1 VEISHDGRYLFAVNT
16 GSTRISIARIRW
28 ADMEFRAIRED
39 EFDAFEL
46 ALSNAFGDVEAAE
59 HDVASDRLSIE
70 YDRTFAAFDEGRI
83 VGCAAVYTFS
93 SVAPGGG
100 TVGTAGVTWVGVLP
114 TYRRRG
120 ILTELMRRL
129 LDQAAERGE
138 PIATL
143 LASEGQ
149 IYGKFGFGLAVP
161 GLSFD
166 VALDRV
172 RWAPG
177 TLAEGRTRLM
187 THEEARPLLQAV
199 YERFASSRPGAV
211 LPTDRQYA
219 WLFSG
224 ISKPDEKEF
233 AAVHEDADGVP
244 DAYALYRIKH
254 RWPRGLPSNKLTVHQ
269 VVACTPE
276 GSASIWRF
284 LFDIDLVSQI
294 RAYDLALDDPLIWQM
309 AEPRALRA
317 TFEDILF
324 VRPIDVSAALNTRG
338 YMEDGRVVIDVRDEF
353 RPANTG
359 TYELIVE
366 GGTGSCSRT
375 DAEPEIACAVHVV
388 GATYFGGVSWGALAR
403 AGRLEERV
411 AGAVERADA
420 MFRSDVAPWPIIHF

>member
-1 VEISHDGRYLFAVNT
+1 
-16 GSTRISIARIRW
+16 
-28 ADMEFRAIRED
+28 MEVRTIRED

-59 HDVASDRLSIE
+59 HEVASDRLSIE
-70 YDRTFAAFDEGRI
+70 FDRTFAAFDEGRI

-93 SVAPGGG
+93 SVTPGGG

-114 TYRRRG
+114 THRRRG
-120 ILTELMRRL
+120 ILTELMRRM
-129 LDQAAERGE
+129 LDQGAERGE

-149 IYGKFGFGLAVP
+149 IYGKFGFGFGLAVP

-177 TLAEGRTRLM
+177 TRSEGRTRLL
-187 THEEARPLLQAV
+187 THDEARPQLQAV

-224 ISKPDEKEF
+224 VTKPNEKEF
-233 AAVHEDADGVP
+233 VAVHEDEQGVP
-244 DAYALYRIKH
+244 DAYARYRIKH

-276 GSASIWRF
+276 ASASIWRF
-284 LFDIDLVSQI
+284 LFDVDLVSQI
-294 RAYDLALDDPLIWQM
+294 RAWDLALDDPLIWQM

-317 TFEDILF
+317 TFEDVLY
-324 VRPIDVSAALNTRG
+324 VRPIDVATALGARG
-338 YMEDGRVVIDVRDEF
+338 YMADGRLVIDVRDEF
-353 RPANTG
+353 LPVNTG

-366 GGTGSCSRT
+366 GGKGTCSWT
-375 DAEPEIACAVHVV
+375 DAEPEIACTIHVV
-388 GATYFGGVSWGALAR
+388 GGTYFGGVSWRTLAR

-411 AGAVERADA
+411 PGAVERADA